1 MNQVSSVPFGVD
13 ATQFQGYAESANDRL
28 GAVDFLFENTGPN
41 YAYIRLAQHDGVTS
55 PSGYATIDTT
65 YTQTSATTTPGAFAP
80 NANFQGFAVAPG
92 GVVTRH
98 YVLLSKRVCF
108 FGSGSTIVNISAVL
122 RNKADLRGAQIDI
135 VAVGRR
141 GWGVDEGWNAN
152 ELVKKWGSVTGPVST
167 VSNISAGPGLVVI
180 TAGTST
186 GDYQPYSG

>member
-1 MNQVSSVPFGVD
+1 M
-13 ATQFQGYAESANDRL
+13 
-28 GAVDFLFENTGPN
+28 
-41 YAYIRLAQHDGVTS
+41 
-55 PSGYATIDTT
+55 
-65 YTQTSATTTPGAFAP
+65 
-80 NANFQGFAVAPG
+80 
-92 GVVTRH
+92 
-98 YVLLSKRVCF
+98 
-108 FGSGSTIVNISAVL
+108 L